1 MEMDENSVGLI
12 LAIHEQ
18 TQKKKKKKKK
28 KNEIN
33 SYLQRYKR
41 ECNDKS
47 NSQFLQRIFLIDLK

>member
-28 KNEIN
+28 ITHIFKDTN
-33 SYLQRYKR
+33 